1 MINQKI
7 SIHAL
12 LAESDLV
19 TTHGAKRVR
28 NFYPRS
34 PCGERLWVLRKVPL
48 LGIFLSTLSLR
59 RATHYD
65 NYNLHCVEIS
75 IHALLAESDL
85 GGMSERLIGS
95 VFLSTLSLR
104 RATKYAPLLLTYHL
118 ISIHALLAE
127 SDNRGAYHVKR
138 YEISIHALL
147 AESDIDKIPNQ
158 RQIDQFLSTLSLRR
172 ATTHTNQTNNRN
184 LNFYPRSPC
193 GERLDAN
200 RPCKPCGTI
209 SIHALLAESDNCF
222 KCSFGNPCNF
232 YPRSP
237 CGERQKTSRS

>member
-147 AESDIDKIPNQ
+147 AESDA
-158 RQIDQFLSTLSLRR
+158 RASAREGRRGAFLSTLSLRR
-172 ATTHTNQTNNRN
+172 ATCISRKQPVQAAFLSTLSLRRATVCLQNRQKRHN
-184 LNFYPRSPC
+184 
-193 GERLDAN
+193 
-200 RPCKPCGTI
+200 I
-209 SIHALLAESDNCF
+209 SIHALLAESD
-222 KCSFGNPCNF
+222 SRPYHGA
-232 YPRSP
+232 
-237 CGERQKTSRS
+237 ERPQQISIHALLAESDGFEI

>member
-1 MINQKI
+1 MNLPSRPIDKI

-127 SDNRGAYHVKR
+127 SDCGCFGKCPCWEY
-138 YEISIHALL
+138 
-147 AESDIDKIPNQ
+147 
-158 RQIDQFLSTLSLRR
+158 
-172 ATTHTNQTNNRN
+172 
-184 LNFYPRSPC
+184 FYPRSPC
-193 GERLDAN
+193 GERLI
-200 RPCKPCGTI
+200 C
-209 SIHALLAESDNCF
+209 
-222 KCSFGNPCNF
+222 
-232 YPRSP
+232 
-237 CGERQKTSRS
+237 

>member
-104 RATKYAPLLLTYHL
+104 RATRFILGFFGLSAYFYPRSPCGERQPALYQLYDTYA

-127 SDNRGAYHVKR
+127 SDVAKSLAQGRDILFLSTLSLRRATADMAVSYSKGI
-138 YEISIHALL
+138 ISIHALL
-147 AESDIDKIPNQ
+147 AESDM
-158 RQIDQFLSTLSLRR
+158 
-172 ATTHTNQTNNRN
+172 
-184 LNFYPRSPC
+184 
-193 GERLDAN
+193 GLDG
-200 RPCKPCGTI
+200 R
-209 SIHALLAESDNCF
+209 F
-222 KCSFGNPCNF
+222 KL
-232 YPRSP
+232 
-237 CGERQKTSRS
+237 